1 MAIHIKI
8 LNVVVWVVWVVI
20 FHTQV
25 VGFCILLA
33 HHGDS
38 TTGPLLNEQMHVHI
52 CQQLQLH
59 YYLF

>member
-1 MAIHIKI
+1 MVIHIKI

-52 CQQLQLH
+52 CQQL
-59 YYLF
+59 

>member
-8 LNVVVWVVWVVI
+8 LNVVVWVVI
-20 FHTQV
+20 FHIQV

-38 TTGPLLNEQMHVHI
+38 TTCPLLNEQMHVHI

>member
-1 MAIHIKI
+1 MAIHNKI
-8 LNVVVWVVWVVI
+8 LNVVVWVVI

-38 TTGPLLNEQMHVHI
+38 TTGPLLNEQM
-52 CQQLQLH
+52 QLQLH